1 MEKYSS
7 REDNPS
13 KGTDYEKNIC
23 MRDQKLEAI
32 LTTASLNLEA
42 KSVRS
47 Q

>member
-1 MEKYSS
+1 MEKCSS

-23 MRDQKLEAI
+23 MRDQRLEAI
-32 LTTASLNLEA
+32 LTTASLNLKA

-47 Q
+47 K